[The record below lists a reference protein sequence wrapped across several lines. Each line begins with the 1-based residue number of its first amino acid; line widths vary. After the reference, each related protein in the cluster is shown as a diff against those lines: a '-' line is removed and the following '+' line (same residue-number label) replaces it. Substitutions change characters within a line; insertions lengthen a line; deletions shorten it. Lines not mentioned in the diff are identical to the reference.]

1 MRDGFCLRYKQIFCG
16 LTRFIKSL
24 YRIISKIPLLRTN
37 RSVHK
42 PSPVRQGDLMR
53 PIRFGTSDSEHNKLS
68 FKTAHTTNN
77 VFNIPGY
84 QTSPQTALHPLLGTD
99 VEKLDVNSV
108 DRVCYGSCV
117 SSATRP
123 QRGRAIREREKRGG

>member
-1 MRDGFCLRYKQIFCG
+1 
-16 LTRFIKSL
+16 
-24 YRIISKIPLLRTN
+24 
-37 RSVHK
+37 
-42 PSPVRQGDLMR
+42 MR
-53 PIRFGTSDSEHNKLS
+53 PIRSELLTGAHNKLS

-117 SSATRP
+117 SSATKPNQTDRD
-123 QRGRAIREREKRGG
+123 RGKLDEVDGMELFGLNCVCVCVWMGGRLRLKLR